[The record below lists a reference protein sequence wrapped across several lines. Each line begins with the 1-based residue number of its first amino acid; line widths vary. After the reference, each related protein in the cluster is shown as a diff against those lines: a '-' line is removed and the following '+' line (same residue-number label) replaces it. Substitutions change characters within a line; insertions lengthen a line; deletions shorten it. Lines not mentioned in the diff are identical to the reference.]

1 MIWQSPHQQPTIQP
15 APRDLDTALFMKTT
29 IVSAALCLLFGSSI
43 ATGLEAQQGNLIRLR
58 EKKLKLSFL
67 KEAKWFTD
75 FDKAKAAAEKR
86 GQVIFT
92 YFTRSYA
99 P

>member
-1 MIWQSPHQQPTIQP
+1 MS
-15 APRDLDTALFMKTT
+15 MKTT
-29 IVSAALCLLFGSSI
+29 FVSAVICIFLGAGMAPNL
-43 ATGLEAQQGNLIRLR
+43 AAQQAKLIKLR

-67 KEAKWFTD
+67 KDAKWYTD
-75 FDKAKAAAEKR
+75 FDLAKAAAEKR

-92 YFTRSYA
+92 YFTRSYQ